1 MILAQFIIWWMYT
14 YVKVSL
20 NITSNLK
27 SSEVEDKE
35 KWYGSIFGNE
45 ELASWVNKN
54 GSAF

>member
-1 MILAQFIIWWMYT
+1 MYT